1 MVQKDS
7 SHTLLFKNN
16 MASRWNDND
25 DVEHSIVEN
34 FVKEIEDGLEKD
46 RKSDNDV
53 DI

>member
-25 DVEHSIVEN
+25 DVKRLIVED